1 MTTHRFFQFLILP
14 LFALT
19 LSSCFNWAARAVE
32 KLPEKSTLN
41 RAYDYKCKVVII
53 GAGSAG
59 LAAANILEKNNISYV
74 VLEATSRY
82 GGRLKKDTTLADFPI
97 DMGAEWIHSNR
108 AVLELLGRPDRKQD
122 ELISY
127 QLDESVIWDGQQLKP
142 LSKSFM
148 KAYYNF
154 MPESKFKRS
163 TWYDFFDQNIAQTVK
178 HNIIYNAAVSSI
190 DYSGEKVVIRDR
202 NGIDYECDKVLVTVP
217 MGVLQSQMIAFNPA
231 MDVKKVEALQSIS
244 FPKGFKV
251 ALKFSEKF
259 YPDVIN
265 LKGIGGENVYYDIAF
280 KKEANSHILG
290 YLCLGE
296 QAKIYDAL
304 GSEKAIINKLLE
316 QLDTMYDGK
325 ASELYTGEYRFENW
339 GKHEYSQGTWTQAYQ
354 EKKSTLKT
362 LAEPLDSKVYF
373 AGEIFDPYQQM
384 GVPGAILSGFHSMD
398 KMLGAIEGARKKF

>member
-41 RAYDYKCKVVII
+41 RAYDYKGKVVII

-97 DMGAEWIHSNR
+97 DMGAEWIHSNP

-190 DYSGEKVVIRDR
+190 DYSSERVVIRDR
-202 NGIDYECDKVLVTVP
+202 NGIAYECDKVLVTVP
-217 MGVLQSQMIAFNPA
+217 IGVLQSEMIEFKPA
-231 MDVKKVEALQSIS
+231 MDAKKLEAIQSIS
-244 FPKGFKV
+244 FPTGFKV
-251 ALKFSEKF
+251 AMKFSDKF

-280 KKEANSHILG
+280 KKEANAHILG

-296 QAKIYDAL
+296 QAKTYEAL
-304 GSEKAIINKLLE
+304 ASEKAVIHELLK

-325 ASELYTGEYRFENW
+325 ASELFTGEYRFENW
-339 GKHEYSQGTWTQAYQ
+339 GKHEYTQGTWTQAFQ
-354 EKKSTLKT
+354 EKKSALKT
-362 LAEPLDSKVYF
+362 IAEPLDSKVYF

-384 GVPGAILSGFHSMD
+384 GVPGALLSGFHSVD
-398 KMLGAIEGARKKF
+398 KMLGAIEGARKKI

>member
-1 MTTHRFFQFLILP
+1 MTTNSYFKILFLSA
-14 LFALT
+14 FALT
-19 LSSCFNWAARAVE
+19 LSGCFNWAARAVE

-41 RAYDYKCKVVII
+41 RTYDYEGKVVII

-59 LAAANILEKNNISYV
+59 LAAANVLEKNNISYM
-74 VLEATSRY
+74 VLEATDRF

-97 DMGAEWIHSNR
+97 DMGAEWIHSNP
-108 AVLELLGRPDRKQD
+108 AVLDLLRTPDRDQD

-127 QLDESVIWDGQQLKP
+127 HLDESVVWDGQQLKP

-163 TWYDFFDQNIAQTVK
+163 TWYDFLDQNIAQTVK
-178 HNIIYNAAVSSI
+178 HNIIYDAAVTSI
-190 DYSGEKVVIRDR
+190 DYSNEKVVIRDR
-202 NGIDYECDKVLVTVP
+202 NGVSYECDKVLVTVP
-217 MGVLQSQMIAFNPA
+217 MGVLQSEMIVFNPA
-231 MDVKKVEALQSIS
+231 MDAKKMEAIQSIG
-244 FPKGFKV
+244 FPKGFKI

-265 LKGIGGENVYYDIAF
+265 LKGIAGENVYYDIAF
-280 KKEANSHILG
+280 KKEADSHILG

-398 KMLGAIEGARKKF
+398 KMLGEIEGARKKF

>member
-1 MTTHRFFQFLILP
+1 MTTNSYFKILFLSA
-14 LFALT
+14 FALT
-19 LSSCFNWAARAVE
+19 LSGCFNWAARAVE

-41 RAYDYKCKVVII
+41 RDYDYEGKVVII

-59 LAAANILEKNNISYV
+59 LAAANVLEKNNISYV
-74 VLEATSRY
+74 VLEATDRY

-97 DMGAEWIHSNR
+97 DMGAEWIHSNP
-108 AVLELLGRPDRKQD
+108 AVLDLLRTPDRDQD

-127 QLDESVIWDGQQLKP
+127 HLEESVIWDGQQLKP

-217 MGVLQSQMIAFNPA
+217 IGVLQSQMIAFNPA
-231 MDVKKVEALQSIS
+231 MDAKKVEAIQSIS
-244 FPKGFKV
+244 FPTGFKV
-251 ALKFSEKF
+251 AMKFSDKF

-280 KKEANSHILG
+280 KKEANAHILG

-296 QAKIYDAL
+296 QAKTYEAL
-304 GSEKAIINKLLE
+304 ASEKAVIHELLK

-325 ASELYTGEYRFENW
+325 ASELFTGEYRFENW
-339 GKHEYSQGTWTQAYQ
+339 GKHEYTQGTWTQAFQ
-354 EKKSTLKT
+354 EKKSALKT
-362 LAEPLDSKVYF
+362 IAEPLNSRVYF

-384 GVPGAILSGFHSMD
+384 GVPGALFSGIHSMNQ
-398 KMLGAIEGARKKF
+398 MLGEIEGARKKF

>member
-1 MTTHRFFQFLILP
+1 MTTHRFFQFLFLP

-41 RAYDYKCKVVII
+41 RAYDYEGKVVII

-97 DMGAEWIHSNR
+97 DMGAEWIHSNP
-108 AVLELLGRPDRKQD
+108 AVLELLRRPDRKQD

-127 QLDESVIWDGQQLKP
+127 QLDESVVWDGQRLKP

-163 TWYDFFDQNIAQTVK
+163 TWYDFFDQNIAQNVK

-190 DYSGEKVVIRDR
+190 DYSSEKVVIRDR
-202 NGIDYECDKVLVTVP
+202 NGIAYECDKVLVTVP
-217 MGVLQSQMIAFNPA
+217 IGVLQSGMIAFNPT
-231 MDVKKVEALQSIS
+231 MDAKKVEAIQSIS
-244 FPKGFKV
+244 FPTGFKV
-251 ALKFSEKF
+251 AMKFSEKF

-280 KKEANSHILG
+280 KKEANAHILG
-290 YLCLGE
+290 YLCLGG

-339 GKHEYSQGTWTQAYQ
+339 GKHEYTQGTWTQAFQ
-354 EKKSTLKT
+354 EKKSALKT

-384 GVPGAILSGFHSMD
+384 GVPGALLSGFHSVD
-398 KMLGAIEGARKKF
+398 KMLGEIEGSKRKF

>member
-1 MTTHRFFQFLILP
+1 MTTNSYFKILFLSA
-14 LFALT
+14 FALT
-19 LSSCFNWAARAVE
+19 LSGCFNWAARAVE

-41 RAYDYKCKVVII
+41 RDYDYEGKVVII

-59 LAAANILEKNNISYV
+59 LAAANVLENNNISYV
-74 VLEATSRY
+74 VLEATDRY

-97 DMGAEWIHSNR
+97 DMGAEWIHSNP
-108 AVLELLGRPDRKQD
+108 AVLDLLRTPDRDQD

-127 QLDESVIWDGQQLKP
+127 HLEESVIWDGQQLKP

-217 MGVLQSQMIAFNPA
+217 IGVLQSQMIAFNPA
-231 MDVKKVEALQSIS
+231 MDAKKVEAIQSIS
-244 FPKGFKV
+244 FPTGFKV
-251 ALKFSEKF
+251 AMKFSDKF

-280 KKEANSHILG
+280 KKEANAHILG

-296 QAKIYDAL
+296 QAKTYEAL
-304 GSEKAIINKLLE
+304 ASEKAVIHELLK

-339 GKHEYSQGTWTQAYQ
+339 GKHEYTQGTWTQAFQ
-354 EKKSTLKT
+354 EKKYALKT
-362 LAEPLDSKVYF
+362 IAEPLDSKVYF

-384 GVPGAILSGFHSMD
+384 GVPGALLSGFHSVD
-398 KMLGAIEGARKKF
+398 KMLGAIEGARKKI